1 MFEERTY
8 SVSEFNKKVKN
19 YLEENSDLREFFLE
33 GEMSGKIKKLR

>member
-19 YLEENSDLREFFLE
+19 YLEENSKRIF
-33 GEMSGKIKKLR
+33 S

>member
-19 YLEENSDLREFFLE
+19 YLEENSDFERIF
-33 GEMSGKIKKLR
+33 S